1 MFDIVFISYNEPNAN
16 DNWKALVSR
25 FPYARRIHGVKGIH
39 QAHKTAA
46 KLFGITEK
54 FWVVDGDTQ
63 IEESFTFNPPHDL
76 WEDAVYVY
84 RARNPV
90 NNLMYG
96 YGGIKLLPRIKTSMM
111 DVNNAD
117 MSTSISENFFII
129 EEIASVT
136 CFNTDPFN
144 TWKSAFRE
152 CVKLSSKIIDN
163 QVNIETEERLNV
175 WCTLGQDR
183 PHGQWCINGAIEG
196 KEYGKSNAGNIE
208 AIKKINDFNW
218 LDEYFKLNNLS
229 S

>member
-1 MFDIVFISYNEPNAN
+1 MFDIVFISYNEPNAD

-25 FPYARRIHGVKGIH
+25 FPYARRIHGVVGIH

-46 KLFGITEK
+46 NLFGLTEK

-63 IEESFTFNPPHDL
+63 IEESFTFTPPHDL

-111 DVNNAD
+111 DVNNTD

-163 QVNIETEERLNV
+163 QVNIETEERLNA
-175 WCTLGQDR
+175 WCTLGQDQ
-183 PHGQWCINGAIEG
+183 PHGRWCIKGATAG

-218 LDEYFKLNNLS
+218 LNDYFNSIN
-229 S
+229 